1 MRRGGIFDSAAGRLE
16 RLTSAR
22 ASHLFVTFRRGSFFF
37 FFFAVALVHG
47 KIHPGRGEEEKKL
60 SHPVFLSSAHTPLPS
75 SSSLSLSF
83 SSQRHKDIFILHKA
97 RTLMKHRRH
106 KYISMIFFF
115 LFFPLSNLAPTAAAV
130 THFSVSVCCCEHK
143 LSEYMR
149 VKITPSVSVNVTHLK
164 IV

>member
-1 MRRGGIFDSAAGRLE
+1 MRRGGIFDFAAGRLE

-37 FFFAVALVHG
+37 SPQSRSCTKKSIQGEKKKKNSRILFFF
-47 KIHPGRGEEEKKL
+47 
-60 SHPVFLSSAHTPLPS
+60 SSAHTPPLLIL
-75 SSSLSLSF
+75 SLSL

-115 LFFPLSNLAPTAAAV
+115 SFFFPLSNLAPTAAAV
-130 THFSVSVCCCEHK
+130 THFSISVCCCEHK
-143 LSEYMR
+143 LSECMR